1 MTLGRDLPPDYLAW
15 IDKVLR
21 ARVRRHCPGWLA
33 AYEDD
38 IHQDVFLRV
47 IKIHERYEE
56 EWRVSASYLGRAA
69 VNGVRDAI
77 RKVSGLKTDN
87 PSVWEEADAPPE
99 PTWID
104 PAAGPDELADWK
116 QRGKHL
122 LDCVR
127 ALHGSYRQAVM
138 LRIQGYTIAEVAKE
152 MGGNEKQAE
161 NAITRGRQR
170 LRVCLESKGVEL

>member
-1 MTLGRDLPPDYLAW
+1 MALGRDLPPDYLAW

-21 ARVRRHCPGWLA
+21 SKVRRQCPDWLS

-38 IHQDVFLRV
+38 IRQDVFLRV
-47 IKIHERYEE
+47 IKIHDRYEE
-56 EWRVSASYLGRAA
+56 GWQVSASYLGRAA

-77 RKVSGLKTDN
+77 RKVNGLA
-87 PSVWEEADAPPE
+87 EEQMGGGAGQEEKPE
-99 PTWID
+99 PELID
-104 PAAGPDELADWK
+104 PSPDPEERVRSK
-116 QRGKHL
+116 QRWQQIF
-122 LDCVR
+122 DCIR
-127 ALHGSYRQAVM
+127 ALQGGYRLAVT

-170 LRVCLESKGVEL
+170 LRACLKGKGVEL